1 MGALT
6 EKVIDTILG
15 VRESFELP
23 EKLTA
28 LLSDIEKREAVF
40 ARFLEIEPDLSFDW
54 FTDYFQENCSNHKK
68 MMQEFTPRELARLL
82 PELLGDFCSCLDVCA
97 GTGGLTVAAWNKNH
111 GARFVVEEL
120 SRQVFPLLLFNL
132 AIRNVE
138 GLAINRD
145 TLTGE
150 LFGAYRLTR
159 GESFSAIAQTDDI
172 AFDPVDVCV
181 TNPPYSL
188 KWQNDPKDGD
198 PRFAGFGYPPNDK
211 ADYGF
216 VLHGFHH
223 LNATGRLAAILPR
236 GTLFRGNRERE
247 IRKNLIDGGH
257 LAGVIDVPRDLFLNT
272 SIAVSLLLLRRES
285 GSEPVVFIDGSQEYE
300 KGEKQNRLTE
310 KEVEKISSTYN
321 KRLAIERYSR
331 LVPAEEISGEDHD
344 YNLAPGRYI
353 DTYIKPP
360 TPDITQI
367 CAEMVKGEIKRRR
380 LNRAMYDE
388 ILTAM
393 PTFASCGIPEKDLEA
408 IKKAWA
414 FMAGVNY
421 EPERE
426 PVAVAEE
433 TSPRAS

>member
-1 MGALT
+1 MGVLT
-6 EKVIDTILG
+6 AEAINSILG

-28 LLSDIEKREAVF
+28 LLADTEKREAAF

-54 FTDYFQENCSNHKK
+54 FTDYFQEGSSNRKK
-68 MMQEFTPRELARLL
+68 MMQDFTPCELARLL
-82 PELLGDFCSCLDVCA
+82 PKLLGDFGSCLDVCA
-97 GTGGLTVAAWNKNH
+97 GTGGLTVAAWNKKH

-120 SRQVFPLLLFNL
+120 SRQAFPLLLFNL

-145 TLTGE
+145 TLSGE

-159 GESFSAIAQTDDI
+159 GERFSAIAQTDGI
-172 AFDPVDVCV
+172 AFDPVDICV

-188 KWQNDPKDGD
+188 KWQNNPKDGD
-198 PRFAGFGYPPNDK
+198 PRFAHFGYPPNDK

-223 LNATGRLAAILPR
+223 LNDAGRLCAILPC
-236 GTLFRGNRERE
+236 GTQFRGNREKE

-257 LAGVIDVPRDLFLNT
+257 LAGVIDVPENLFLNT
-272 SIAVSLLLLRRES
+272 GIQVSLLLLRREPS
-285 GSEPVVFIDGSQEYE
+285 DEPVVFIDGSQEYE
-300 KGEKQNRLTE
+300 KAKKQNRLTE
-310 KEVEKISSTYN
+310 KEIEKISYTYN

-331 LVPAEEISGEDHD
+331 LVSVEEIRDEDHD
-344 YNLAPGRYI
+344 YNLNLRRYV

-360 TPDITQI
+360 TPDLTEI
-367 CAEMVKGEIKRRR
+367 CAELVKTEKEIRR
-380 LNRAMYDE
+380 LSRAIYDE
-388 ILTAM
+388 FLM
-393 PTFASCGIPEKDLEA
+393 NLHASGGIHEKNLEE
-408 IKKAWA
+408 IKKAFA

-421 EPERE
+421 EPKHE
-426 PVAVAEE
+426 PVTAGEQ
-433 TSPRAS
+433 TSLF